1 MEQPNVLEN
10 PKYSYLVK
18 KQPFFFKIWK
28 KLFFLYSKFVFLWY
42 TPLKIYGRE
51 HIPETS
57 FIYSCNHNSHMDV
70 ALLAASVNKSFNYF
84 GMLAAKDYWFDSWI
98 KRFLVNIVMNL
109 VPIDRKIEGTRN
121 FSIED
126 TLALCHAFM
135 TFDNRNL
142 IMFPEGTRG
151 NPGEMRRFR
160 KGTAMFAL
168 QLNVP
173 ILPALI
179 VGSHKAWPKDKIFM
193 RPTPIQVHILEPL
206 FPEQYLN
213 DGNDENVNENGLVAA
228 AQDMTEELE
237 NRIRE
242 KEKMYFE

>member
-1 MEQPNVLEN
+1 
-10 PKYSYLVK
+10 
-18 KQPFFFKIWK
+18 
-28 KLFFLYSKFVFLWY
+28 
-42 TPLKIYGRE
+42 
-51 HIPETS
+51 
-57 FIYSCNHNSHMDV
+57 
-70 ALLAASVNKSFNYF
+70 
-84 GMLAAKDYWFDSWI
+84 
-98 KRFLVNIVMNL
+98 
-109 VPIDRKIEGTRN
+109 
-121 FSIED
+121 
-126 TLALCHAFM
+126 
-135 TFDNRNL
+135 
-142 IMFPEGTRG
+142 MFPEGTRG

>member
-1 MEQPNVLEN
+1 
-10 PKYSYLVK
+10 
-18 KQPFFFKIWK
+18 
-28 KLFFLYSKFVFLWY
+28 
-42 TPLKIYGRE
+42 
-51 HIPETS
+51 
-57 FIYSCNHNSHMDV
+57 MDV

-84 GMLAAKDYWFDSWI
+84 GMLAAKDYWFDNWI

-109 VPIDRKIEGTRN
+109 VPIDRKVEGVRD

-126 TLALCHAFM
+126 TLTLCSAFM

-151 NPGEMRRFR
+151 NPGVMGSFR
-160 KGTAMFAL
+160 QGTAMFAL

-193 RPTPIQVHILEPL
+193 RPTRIQVHILKPL
-206 FPEQYLN
+206 YPDQFINSGKIE
-213 DGNDENVNENGLVAA
+213 DSTEENLTKK
-228 AQDMTEELE
+228 AQDMTAELE
-237 NRIRE
+237 KRIRE
-242 KEKMYFE
+242 KGKIFYG

>member
-1 MEQPNVLEN
+1 
-10 PKYSYLVK
+10 
-18 KQPFFFKIWK
+18 
-28 KLFFLYSKFVFLWY
+28 
-42 TPLKIYGRE
+42 
-51 HIPETS
+51 
-57 FIYSCNHNSHMDV
+57 
-70 ALLAASVNKSFNYF
+70 
-84 GMLAAKDYWFDSWI
+84 MLAAKDYWFDSWI